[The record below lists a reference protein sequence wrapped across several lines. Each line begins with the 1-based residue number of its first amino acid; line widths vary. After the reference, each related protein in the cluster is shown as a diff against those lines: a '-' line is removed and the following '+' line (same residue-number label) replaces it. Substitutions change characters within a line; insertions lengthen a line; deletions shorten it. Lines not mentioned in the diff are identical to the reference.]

1 MVMTNA
7 KRRPASLPRVA
18 GLIVILL
25 IVTSAAAASP
35 RLRPMENSQ
44 PAASRRAA
52 AALLP
57 KLNAEIAT
65 GAWVEGT
72 GVLMTP
78 MVALAPDGRLEV
90 HGLVC
95 RGDRVPDARFIA
107 ACRRGE
113 VQGATRTLLVDAA
126 ALDPSSLR
134 VHQVDNGSVEAL
146 FACRGGAACITL
158 PVQNK
163 SFMRSSLICNDAAS
177 CNRAVIDL
185 ASLADFAAQPATV
198 ADAGPGA
205 LEATLKRMVS
215 HMRRGFVMRRATA
228 ATLML
233 NPTLGLHNGDSLVV
247 HQVECRS
254 ELASIDDLHFIS
266 DCNGGG
272 FEGVIVEKRTVSI
285 DVMAIDPASPRVVTA
300 DGSQGAK
307 GNWVTFGCRSGAS
320 CVSGNDPSESHRDGI
335 LACNDGPDCRHLV
348 DDLGALIQLVA
359 ARAKPAP

>member
-1 MVMTNA
+1 LTL
-7 KRRPASLPRVA
+7 RDLRPIAGLLAILVLVAGGVRAEDSLPAKER
-18 GLIVILL
+18 GP
-25 IVTSAAAASP
+25 SA
-35 RLRPMENSQ
+35 N
-44 PAASRRAA
+44 RRAA

-57 KLNAEIAT
+57 KLNAEIAA

-113 VQGATRTLLVDAA
+113 VHGVTRTLLIDAA

-146 FACRGGAACITL
+146 FSCRGGAACITL
-158 PVQNK
+158 PAQNK
-163 SFMRSSLICNDAAS
+163 SFMRSSLICNDATS
-177 CNRAVIDL
+177 CNRVVIDL

-198 ADAGPGA
+198 ADAGTGA
-205 LEATLKRMVS
+205 LAATLKRMVS
-215 HMRRGFVMRRATA
+215 HMRRGYVLRRGTT

-233 NPTLGLHNGDSLVV
+233 NPTVGLHNGSSLEV
-247 HQVECRS
+247 HQNVCRS

-266 DCNGGG
+266 DCNAGG
-272 FEGVIVEKRTVSI
+272 FEGVTVDKRTVSI
-285 DVMAIDPASPRVVTA
+285 DVTAIDPASPRVLTA

-335 LACNDGPDCRHLV
+335 LACNDGPDCRHLI

>member
-1 MVMTNA
+1 MAMTNA
-7 KRRPASLPRVA
+7 KRRPAALQRAA
-18 GLIVILL
+18 GLLAILL
-25 IVTSAAAASP
+25 MVTSGALAAD
-35 RLRPMENSQ
+35 RLRLKESGQ
-44 PAASRRAA
+44 VASRRAA

-78 MVALAPDGRLEV
+78 VVALAPDGRLEV

-113 VQGATRTLLVDAA
+113 VHGATRTLLVDAA

-134 VHQVDNGSVEAL
+134 VHQVDNGGVEAL

-158 PVQNK
+158 PAQGK
-163 SFMRSSLICNDAAS
+163 SFMRSSLICNDATS
-177 CNRAVIDL
+177 CNRVVIDL

-215 HMRRGFVMRRATA
+215 HMRRGYLLRRGTA

-233 NPTLGLHNGDSLVV
+233 NPTLGLHHGDSLEVQRV
-247 HQVECRS
+247 DCRS

-272 FEGVIVEKRTVSI
+272 LEGVTVDKRTVSI
-285 DVMAIDPASPRVVTA
+285 DVMAIDPGSPRVVTA

-307 GNWVTFGCRSGAS
+307 GNWVAFGCRSGAS

-348 DDLGALIQLVA
+348 DDLGALIQLVT
-359 ARAKPAP
+359 ARAKAAP